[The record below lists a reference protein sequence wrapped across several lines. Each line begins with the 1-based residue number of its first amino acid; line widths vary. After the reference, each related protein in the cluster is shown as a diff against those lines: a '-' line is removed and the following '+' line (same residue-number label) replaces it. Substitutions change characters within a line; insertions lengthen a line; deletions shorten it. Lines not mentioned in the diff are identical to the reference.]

1 VIEDGSYLLEMK
13 SSRLKVLVVA
23 HEFSPDS
30 GSECAV
36 GWNLVTRLAG
46 YHDVT
51 VLYASGRRS
60 DPGSYQ
66 KAVTEYF
73 MNFPPIDG
81 LVFINIDQPAF
92 TRFTAYLNSY
102 FSWIGPIGLP
112 FLYYIGY
119 NSWHREVYQRAK
131 LLQKSKDFNVV
142 HQLTQ
147 ISFREPGYTWKL
159 GIPFFWGPTGGQANL
174 PWKFFRILPSVSK
187 IMEGMRYISNIYQS
201 RMVPRILSA
210 NRRASLIYTYS
221 VEDAHFFAQRA
232 RGEIKYMLDVGTTVI
247 PDDLQCSPE
256 SSEILTGVWCGQLTY
271 RKAPDLLLKSL
282 AKSQLTRERVK
293 IKIIGSGPIE
303 KAMHELADVLGLK
316 NIEWIRQVP
325 HSHVFDIMRQA
336 DFLVHTSLREA
347 TSSVIPEALSLGLPV
362 ICHDVNGMGLAVTE
376 ACGIKISLVSPENS
390 INGFNEA
397 ITRLIL
403 DRNLVRTLKLGAR
416 KRSPEIS
423 WDNMARTIAVDYIK
437 IVNSRENEQT
447 VKIGNEDTA
456 NQ

>member
-1 VIEDGSYLLEMK
+1 MTENELYLLEMK
-13 SSRLKVLVVA
+13 SRRLKVLIVA
-23 HEFSPDS
+23 HEFSPNS

-36 GWNLVTRLAG
+36 GWNLVTRIAG

-51 VLYASGRRS
+51 VMYASGSRS
-60 DPGSYQ
+60 DPGSYL
-66 KAVTEYF
+66 KAVTDYF
-73 MNFPPIDG
+73 RNTPPTNG
-81 LVFINIDQPAF
+81 FVFINIDQPVF
-92 TRFTAYLNSY
+92 TKFTAYLNSY

-119 NSWHREVYQRAK
+119 NIWHREVYRQAK
-131 LLQKSKDFNVV
+131 LQHRLKDFDVV

-174 PWKFFRILPSVSK
+174 PWMFFKQLPVVSK
-187 IMEGMRYISNIYQS
+187 VMEGMRYISNIYQS
-201 RMVPRILSA
+201 RMVPRIMSA
-210 NRRASLIYTYS
+210 IRRAFLIYTYS
-221 VEDAHFFAQRA
+221 VEDANFFAQRV

-247 PDDLQCSPE
+247 PDDLQCRTE

-282 AKSQLTRERVK
+282 AKSQLTREQVK
-293 IKIIGSGPIE
+293 IKIIGSGPME

-316 NIEWIRQVP
+316 NIEWVRQVP
-325 HSHVFDIMRQA
+325 HGQVFEILRHA

-362 ICHDVNGMGLAVTE
+362 ICHDINGMSLAVTE

-423 WDNMARTIAVDYIK
+423 WDNMAHTIAVDYIEK
-437 IVNSRENEQT
+437 VNSREKT
-447 VKIGNEDTA
+447 IL
-456 NQ
+456 